1 VSNNV
6 PPIEEVAKFHGHLCP
21 GLALGYRVASLALDW
36 LENHRSEDEEI
47 IAIVENRA
55 CGIDAIQ
62 YLLGATAGKGNFFM
76 KDYGK
81 HVYTIANRNIG
92 KALRVSVKPKGR
104 WSKEGE
110 SREETIKRLLSMPP
124 EDLFDT
130 REETIDLPPKAEVL
144 QSVICDSCGEVVM
157 ETKVRLY
164 QNKRLCIPCFEESSN
179 SSAC

>member
-1 VSNNV
+1 MSNNI
-6 PPIEEVAKFHGHLCP
+6 PSIKEVAKFHGHLCP
-21 GLALGYRVASLALDW
+21 GLALGYRAAGLALDW

-47 IAIVENRA
+47 IAVVENRA
-55 CGIDAIQ
+55 CGVDAIQ
-62 YLLGATAGKGNFFM
+62 YLLGTTVGKGNFFM

-81 HVYTIANRNIG
+81 HAYTIANRNTG
-92 KALRVSVKPKGR
+92 KALRISVKPKGR

-110 SREETIKRLLSMPP
+110 TREETIKRLLSMPA

-130 REETIDLPPKAEVL
+130 REETIGLPPKAEVL
-144 QSVICDSCGEVVM
+144 QSVICDSCGEAVM

-164 QNKRLCIPCFEESSN
+164 QNKRLCIPCFEESSK